1 MADASVLLTTL
12 WYTDTTDAH
21 GNPYTPGPE
30 VYKVSF
36 QPKADGQEFK
46 DRELAR
52 RIFDHNSWADEQEGR
67 PRVKETLQ
75 QVVIMTKPV
84 EQSSWISQQELE
96 EEPEDN
102 WYEDDLN
109 GESLA
114 DRYYEELDEQSQ
126 LERDISYS
134 KKWADIYDQDKQ
146 DLY

>member
-12 WYTDTTDAH
+12 WYTETRTMF
-21 GNPYTPGPE
+21 GNPYTPNPE
-30 VYKVSF
+30 TYMVSF

-46 DRELAR
+46 DRELTR
-52 RIFDHNSWADEQEGR
+52 RVFDHDSWADKQEGR

-84 EQSSWISQQELE
+84 EKSSWISQQELE

-102 WYEDDLN
+102 WHDFNQN

-114 DRYYEELDEQSQ
+114 DRYYEELCYE
-126 LERDISYS
+126 
-134 KKWADIYDQDKQ
+134 
-146 DLY
+146 

>member
-21 GNPYTPGPE
+21 GNPYTPRPN

-52 RIFDHNSWADEQEGR
+52 RIFDHNSWADKQEGR

-84 EQSSWISQQELE
+84 EQK
-96 EEPEDN
+96 PEDN
-102 WYEDDLN
+102 WHEDDLN
-109 GESLA
+109 GDSLA
-114 DRYYEELDEQSQ
+114 DRYYEELCYE
-126 LERDISYS
+126 
-134 KKWADIYDQDKQ
+134 
-146 DLY
+146 

>member
-21 GNPYTPGPE
+21 GNPYTPGPN

-52 RIFDHNSWADEQEGR
+52 RVFDHNSWADKQEGR

-84 EQSSWISQQELE
+84 IVEMRNYV
-96 EEPEDN
+96 DN
-102 WYEDDLN
+102 DWHEDDLN

-114 DRYYEELDEQSQ
+114 DRYYEELAYEQ
-126 LERDISYS
+126 
-134 KKWADIYDQDKQ
+134 
-146 DLY
+146 

>member
-12 WYTDTTDAH
+12 WYTETTNAE

-52 RIFDHNSWADEQEGR
+52 RIFDHNSWADKQEGR

-84 EQSSWISQQELE
+84 EQ
-96 EEPEDN
+96 
-102 WYEDDLN
+102 
-109 GESLA
+109 
-114 DRYYEELDEQSQ
+114 DEQSQ
-126 LERDISYS
+126 LARDIAYS

>member
-12 WYTDTTDAH
+12 WYTETTTAE

-30 VYKVSF
+30 VYMVSF

-46 DRELAR
+46 DRELTR
-52 RIFDHNSWADEQEGR
+52 RVFDHNSWADKQEGR

-84 EQSSWISQQELE
+84 EQK
-96 EEPEDN
+96 PEDN

-114 DRYYEELDEQSQ
+114 DRYYEELAYE
-126 LERDISYS
+126 
-134 KKWADIYDQDKQ
+134 
-146 DLY
+146 